1 MRAFFLPMSCI
12 PTLEPTLPAIQAPL
26 QAVCSLQIQ
35 PPSVG
40 LLRFQT
46 LGGLKSQPPDGRR
59 LYPQAKQF
67 GKRFPNP
74 NMALHCKDCHGLR
87 SGLFVQAS
95 YLCVLGEPRT
105 DNIDSAF
112 EGLFQ
117 TDSIGCRSGGKSDAG
132 LIVNSDCASV
142 VCFVTGYV
150 RLGKA
155 TVSVRGWLQG
165 SPQGNVFVGFDFE
178 AMFKRCDC

>member
-150 RLGKA
+150 PSWQSNCLCSRLAAGKP
-155 TVSVRGWLQG
+155 TRKCFCRLRFWGDV
-165 SPQGNVFVGFDFE
+165 
-178 AMFKRCDC
+178 